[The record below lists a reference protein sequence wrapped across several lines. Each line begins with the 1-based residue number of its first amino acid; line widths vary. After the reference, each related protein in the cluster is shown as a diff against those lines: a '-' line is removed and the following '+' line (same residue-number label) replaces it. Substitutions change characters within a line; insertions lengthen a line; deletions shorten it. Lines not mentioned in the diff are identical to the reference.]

1 MAATSARPA
10 GRPASWWREQCLGL
24 LDAGDWYGLYRAA
37 QSWRVGGGGS
47 FTPDAWLMDVC
58 SALLHHQPKTALHC
72 CDMALSTWIERP
84 GDRAV
89 LRYVRG
95 LVIADHVK
103 DPLRALDDLES
114 ALHGP
119 DWLARQAAPELD
131 RVAAEAERSRVRK
144 PRAAPA
150 PELDADY
157 RELISSETSS
167 PAPARPADLPPD
179 GAVPPLWDPAMRHL
193 RRAAGTGT
201 GTG

>member
-1 MAATSARPA
+1 MGAISARPA
-10 GRPASWWREQCLGL
+10 GRPTSWWREQCLGL
-24 LDAGDWYGLYRAA
+24 LDAGDWYELYRAA
-37 QSWRVGGGGS
+37 KAWRVSGGGS

-58 SALLHHQPKTALHC
+58 SALLHDRPRTALHC

-89 LRYVRG
+89 LRFVRG

-103 DPLRALDDLES
+103 DPLRALADLES

-119 DWLARQAAPELD
+119 DWLAAQAAHELE
-131 RVAAEAERSRVRK
+131 RVTKEAERSRVRR

-157 RELISSETSS
+157 RDLIFSQASS
-167 PAPARPADLPPD
+167 PIPAPVDPPPAD
-179 GAVPPLWDPAMRHL
+179 GAVPSLWDPAMSRL
-193 RRAAGTGT
+193 RRP
-201 GTG
+201 